1 MRQRAPGCRRATAP
15 NVLGAVAIE
24 SAARVLRREP
34 DAAAGAAARRQTNA
48 TTASASPARPVRLA
62 KAPELVAEEA
72 DRGRDDDGHR
82 RGHELGNAG
91 HLDEPRE
98 DHEVDGQREPA
109 DREEPRV
116 LVMRDAMADAE

>member
-1 MRQRAPGCRRATAP
+1 MRQRAPGCSRATWP

-34 DAAAGAAARRQTNA
+34 DADAGAATRRQTSAA
-48 TTASASPARPVRLA
+48 TATASAAGRVRLA

-72 DRGRDDDGHR
+72 DRRRDDDGHR
-82 RGHELGNAG
+82 RGDQLGHAG
-91 HLDEPRE
+91 HLDEPRK
-98 DHEVDGQREPA
+98 DDEVDGEREPA

-116 LVMRDAMADAE
+116 LVMRDA